1 MLPFDNLV
9 ATRLQKRD
17 QHRPCIPKPI
27 SEAALLPAPSAFDAT
42 APFDQSE
49 DAAMGQLVGSIGY
62 AFNEFGGAATA
73 GAPSGYVGV
82 EGTSLGVGA
91 F

>member
-1 MLPFDNLV
+1 MIPFDNLV

-27 SEAALLPAPSAFDAT
+27 SEAALLPAPSAFDPA
-42 APFDQSE
+42 APFDQSD
-49 DAAMGQLVGSIGY
+49 DAAMGQLVGGLGS
-62 AFNEFGGAATA
+62 AFAEFGGADAA
-73 GAPSGYVGV
+73 GAPSGYTGV
-82 EGTSLGVGA
+82 EGTSLGVAA